1 MTPNTIHLAETTKAL
16 VDEAARHAGVSPSEF
31 VEQALRD
38 RLAEQAVK
46 ARRERLV
53 SPAKTPDM
61 SPEAW
66 RQFLERVAGS
76 IPDPTFQRHDQGIA
90 LMTQLSNEVTNGRSI
105 N

>member
-1 MTPNTIHLAETTKAL
+1 MTPTTIHLAETTKAL
-16 VDEAARHAGVSPSEF
+16 VDEAARQAGVSPSEF

-38 RLAEQAVK
+38 RLAAQTVRS
-46 ARRERLV
+46 RRERLV

-76 IPDPTFQRHDQGIA
+76 IPDPTFRRHDQGIVDA
-90 LMTQLSNEVTNGRSI
+90 AEDL
-105 N
+105 